1 MIYLIRNR
9 EEEKEKKKKERLKS
23 KQGKIKSEIIKQKNT
38 FSISPCK
45 RRNLPFLRTYKYGFI
60 GSNNFIFGSDEAT
73 FHGVRDNVSSVYSD
87 ACPVRAFGAYR
98 LLRLDVEVQTASIS
112 FKTYRM
118 DYPRH
123 AAYASN
129 HRGILRAGTFV

>member
-1 MIYLIRNR
+1 MQTA
-9 EEEKEKKKKERLKS
+9 KS
-23 KQGKIKSEIIKQKNT
+23 T
-38 FSISPCK
+38 
-45 RRNLPFLRTYKYGFI
+45 FLRTYKYGFI

-73 FHGVRDNVSSVYSD
+73 FHGIRDNVSSVYSD

-129 HRGILRAGTFV
+129 HRGILRAGTFVRLSDAIAIHGGTRGVCDKLRLLQIGKQRL